1 MFKIKGKSW
10 LLLIVFLSLSVIGI
24 EKIVSADENEDFKL
38 GIEVL
43 LDEQKS
49 LLEDKRVGL
58 VTNPTGINQKLQSDV
73 DLLFN
78 DPDIDLTA
86 LYGPEHGV
94 RGNEEA
100 GEYVEFYTDPET
112 DLPVYSLYGKT
123 QKPSD
128 EMLED
133 VDTLVFDIQDA
144 GVTYYT
150 YVWTMYNLIEAA
162 AENNKEVVILDRPN
176 PLGGD
181 QVEGPVKVEEDHAS
195 FVGLKDL
202 AVVHGMTFGE
212 IAEYF
217 NGEFDLNA
225 DLSVVQMQNYD
236 RSKRYAELDIPFVMP
251 SPNMPTTD
259 SIDVYPI
266 TGYFETFEN
275 ISEGRGTAKPFQMV
289 GAEFIN
295 NTQ

>member
-1 MFKIKGKSW
+1 MFKIRKKT
-10 LLLIVFLSLSVIGI
+10 LFLATVFLFLSIFGM
-24 EKIVSADENEDFKL
+24 EKIASTDENEEFQF

-43 LDEQKS
+43 LDEQKN

-58 VTNPTGINQKLQSDV
+58 VTNPTGVNQNLESDV
-73 DLLFN
+73 DLLFS

-100 GEYVEFYTDPET
+100 GEYIEFYTDPET
-112 DLPVYSLYGKT
+112 ELPVYSLYGET

-150 YVWTMYNLIEAA
+150 YVWTMYNVIEAA
-162 AENNKEVVILDRPN
+162 AENDKEVVILDRPN

-181 QVEGPVKVEEDHAS
+181 RVEGPV
-195 FVGLKDL
+195 
-202 AVVHGMTFGE
+202 
-212 IAEYF
+212 
-217 NGEFDLNA
+217 
-225 DLSVVQMQNYD
+225 
-236 RSKRYAELDIPFVMP
+236 
-251 SPNMPTTD
+251 
-259 SIDVYPI
+259 
-266 TGYFETFEN
+266 
-275 ISEGRGTAKPFQMV
+275 
-289 GAEFIN
+289 
-295 NTQ
+295 